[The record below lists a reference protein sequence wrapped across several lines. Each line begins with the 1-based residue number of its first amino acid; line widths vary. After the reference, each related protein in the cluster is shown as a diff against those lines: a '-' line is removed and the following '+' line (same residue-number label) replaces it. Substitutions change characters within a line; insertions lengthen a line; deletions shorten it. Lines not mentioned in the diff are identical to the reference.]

1 MNARGYALL
10 AMCVRSPEA
19 RRRILGEVAKAL
31 RHGSEETGTGTG
43 TAAGASSGPARAFV
57 ELVNSLVKTAAS
69 KATLAGELQRGM
81 RDAELLPALCAAL
94 ERVDLNDPDAPA
106 IVNAILRPMEALT
119 RPGAGTKG
127 AGAGARGGTG
137 DGGEAGRDAA
147 GGSTGTGPPLPREP
161 RAVVFRP
168 RTRRRRRPRVA
179 EALVSP
185 SSTTTPRR
193 WRAWATWWT
202 R

>member
-1 MNARGYALL
+1 
-10 AMCVRSPEA
+10 MCVRSPEA
-19 RRRILGEVAKAL
+19 RQRISARWPRRFDTEPRK
-31 RHGSEETGTGTG
+31 GTGTG
-43 TAAGASSGPARAFV
+43 TAAGVSSGPARAFV

-94 ERVDLNDPDAPA
+94 ERVDLNDPDAPT

-137 DGGEAGRDAA
+137 DGGGGEGRA
-147 GGSTGTGPPLPREP
+147 GGSTSART
-161 RAVVFRP
+161 RAVDRP

-179 EALVSP
+179 EVLVS
-185 SSTTTPRR
+185 
-193 WRAWATWWT
+193 RAHHDPAQMARMGACWT

>member
-1 MNARGYALL
+1 
-10 AMCVRSPEA
+10 MCVRSPEA

-31 RHGSEETGTGTG
+31 RHGAEETGTGTG
-43 TAAGASSGPARAFV
+43 TAAAASGPARAFV

-119 RPGAGTKG
+119 RPGAGAKG
-127 AGAGARGGTG
+127 AGAGARAADPAEAAKRGGTRR
-137 DGGEAGRDAA
+137 EARRGR
-147 GGSTGTGPPLPREP
+147 GPPLPREP

-185 SSTTTPRR
+185 STTTTPRR
-193 WRAWATWWT
+193 WRAWATCWT